1 MILRTEGVT
10 KCFGGL
16 TAVNNVSL
24 EVADGEILGII
35 GPNGAG
41 KTTFLNCISGFY
53 SPTKGK
59 IYFDGE
65 DITGMTSYA
74 LCQKGLSRTFQ
85 IVRSFPQMT
94 ALDTVVTARTRSKE
108 HMSCWM
114 RLGLRCP
121 TTRLL
126 KRSIPCSSND

>member
-85 IVRSFPQMT
+85 IVRSSP
-94 ALDTVVTARTRSKE
+94 K
-108 HMSCWM
+108 
-114 RLGLRCP
+114 
-121 TTRLL
+121 
-126 KRSIPCSSND
+126 